1 MSGRITFGAE
11 LGYAMQIRGLTLTD
25 AARRSRV
32 ATATASAATRG
43 RPVNVAT
50 ALRLARTV
58 AACPIVPEL
67 LEWVERPPVSAL
79 RMGDARERSDGA
91 ATDAASAPSTS
102 RTHVPRAARQ
112 PRRERGGGQL
122 RIAID

>member
-1 MSGRITFGAE
+1 MSARITFGAE

-25 AARRSRV
+25 VARRSRV

-79 RMGDARERSDGA
+79 RMGDSRERSDGA
-91 ATDAASAPSTS
+91 ATDAASAASTS
-102 RTHVPRAARQ
+102 RSRMPRAARQ
-112 PRRERGGGQL
+112 PRRERAEGQL